1 MKARRA
7 LTLGATLVALLALA
21 GCGLG
26 NPWPKPPPAA
36 PTSLRVTM
44 FGDSLLTGSAPM
56 LRAALDFDHQPNT
69 VVDLTVPGSGLL
81 DPGIH
86 EFLADRLPA
95 DGVVVF
101 EYVGMCSS
109 CPATIGSPTYFSL
122 WEDSMRTVIADTR
135 AQGLDVVWVKPPP
148 SINPYAQGVS
158 AMQAAM
164 VDRVIADLADAHVV
178 EADWWTALGDV
189 KGDYQLDLWYDDFL
203 RGGSLHRVRLFDA
216 FHLTDVGRQ
225 RASAWTAAAVI
236 AAATA

>member
-1 MKARRA
+1 
-7 LTLGATLVALLALA
+7 LLALALAGA

-26 NPWPKPPPAA
+26 NAWPKPPPAA
-36 PTSLRVTM
+36 PTSVRVTM
-44 FGDSLLTGSAPM
+44 FGDSLFAGSAPA

-69 VVDLTVPGSGLL
+69 VIDHTAPGTGLL

-86 EFLADRLPA
+86 EFIADRLPA

-101 EYVGMCSS
+101 EYVGLCNT
-109 CPATIGSPTYFSL
+109 CPAVIGSPAYFAL
-122 WEDSMRTVIADTR
+122 WEQSMREVVADTR
-135 AQGLDVVWVKPPP
+135 AKGLAVVWVKPPP

-164 VDRVIADLADAHVV
+164 VDRVVADIADPRVV
-178 EADWWTALGDV
+178 EADWWAALGDV
-189 KGDYQLDLWYDDFL
+189 NGDYQLDLWYDDFL

-236 AAATA
+236 DAAR